1 MPKFKN
7 SIATFLVL
15 FKQCVLI
22 YSNFGLA
29 IKKIDSLQKKKFT
42 RIVEE
47 NKITYNLSS
56 KYK

>member
-15 FKQCVLI
+15 FKQCALI
-22 YSNFGLA
+22 YSNFELA
-29 IKKIDSLQKKKFT
+29 IKKNRFFAKKKFT

-47 NKITYNLSS
+47 NKITL
-56 KYK
+56 